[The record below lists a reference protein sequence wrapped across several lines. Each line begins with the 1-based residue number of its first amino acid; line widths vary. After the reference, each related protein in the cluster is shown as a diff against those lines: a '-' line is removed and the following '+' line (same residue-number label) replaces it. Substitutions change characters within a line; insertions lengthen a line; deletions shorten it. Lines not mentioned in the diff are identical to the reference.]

1 MKRILNI
8 IVAVALAMLCQ
19 YSYAS
24 DDKYEESPAVNVLEA
39 GKKTKRL
46 EGSTLKMARPILKK
60 TPISVI
66 MDNIE
71 MMMICPLEK
80 EKGEL
85 TARTEKMLDR
95 YMLVREI
102 DDEISNMFIY
112 IDSPDNDRF
121 SELILYTKSPEPI
134 IMLFEGD
141 FTVEDLMKVGELSV
155 QDRKDRIRA
164 RHQ

>member
-1 MKRILNI
+1 M
-8 IVAVALAMLCQ
+8 AVAFAVLCQ
-19 YSYAS
+19 YSYAAG
-24 DDKYEESPAVNVLEA
+24 DKYEESPAVKVLEA
-39 GKKTKRL
+39 GKKTRRL
-46 EGSTLKMARPILKK
+46 EGSTLKIARPILKK
-60 TPISVI
+60 TPISAI

-85 TARTEKMLDR
+85 TERTERMLNR

-121 SELILYTKSPEPI
+121 SELILYTKSPEPTV
-134 IMLFEGD
+134 MLFEGD

-155 QDRKDRIRA
+155 QDRKERIKA

>member
-1 MKRILNI
+1 M
-8 IVAVALAMLCQ
+8 
-19 YSYAS
+19 
-24 DDKYEESPAVNVLEA
+24 LEA